1 MTTLTAPTGQHQ
13 GVLRFAR
20 YAYPPNALG
29 YCGPDQADTLLQ
41 QAAAGVVDPDL
52 VRLARGFDGAW
63 PYLEL
68 IAHRSGI
75 ADPLDERVVDAYWL
89 GNELLDRVGP
99 RALEEELR
107 ERFRPRLGRHWE
119 VLRDAP
125 LADAVPHH
133 NLHVFVVYPWVGLLR
148 GGQVAEPLRVL
159 DRCRVRWGEVVQ
171 VDGST
176 ALVRSRRVVWDGRL
190 LRLAAPDLEHVTVA
204 VRGARLTP
212 EVRPGDRVAM
222 HWGWVCERL
231 EPRQVRELARRT
243 GHAMALANLLLQRP
257 DAPVG

>member
-1 MTTLTAPTGQHQ
+1 MTTLTTPTGQHQ
-13 GVLRFAR
+13 GALRFAR

-41 QAAAGVVDPDL
+41 QAAAGVADPDL

-75 ADPLDERVVDAYWL
+75 ADPLDDRVVEAYWV
-89 GNELLDRVGP
+89 GNGLLDDVGP
-99 RALEEELR
+99 RALEQELR
-107 ERFRPRLGRHWE
+107 ARFRPRLGRHWE

-125 LADAVPHH
+125 LARAVPHH

-159 DRCRVRWGEVVQ
+159 DRCRIRWGEVVE
-171 VDGST
+171 VTRST
-176 ALVRSRRVVWDGRL
+176 ALVRSRRVLWDGHT
-190 LRLAAPDLEHVTVA
+190 LRLGPPTPERVTVA

-212 EVRPGDRVAM
+212 TVRRGDRVSM
-222 HWGWVCERL
+222 HWDWVCERL
-231 EPRQVRELARRT
+231 EARQVRELAART
-243 GHAMALANLLLQRP
+243 AGAIEVANVLLQRP